1 MEPSVNSAKNDSN
14 QLSMNVAVVGGG
26 KTCKLFLELLQ
37 KKTLP
42 FLDINLL
49 AVCDI
54 NPNAEGVRLA
64 NKMGIYTTRD
74 YHELLKIKD
83 LDSIIEL
90 TNNQQVLLDLI
101 QRRPKRVAVLE
112 HNIGKLLKT
121 FFAMDQR
128 LRWAQQEIFLEK
140 MSSTFLIQQ
149 SNTPILV
156 LNTDFTIVEANDAYL
171 KRVKRSREETIGLYC
186 YEISHGFT
194 SPCPVSRPELK
205 CPMAETLETG
215 KTAHVI
221 QNLSAQGL
229 SEYCDIVTYP
239 LINRNNEIVRVIEVM
254 TDVTEEISLRW
265 KERLEELK
273 SDFKKL
279 IQEDRLISLGK
290 LVASCVH
297 EINNPIQGLLTFSQL
312 MQNMLSQDEFSNED
326 RKDFKEFLA
335 IMSNELERCGKIVSG
350 LLSFAREAPLAY
362 KSVDLNTVLKA
373 VLSLT
378 RHKMELQDIRL
389 TAGLTDDPLWV
400 HGDANRLQQCFLNLI
415 FNAMEAIAK
424 GGELLVASRYND
436 RHRVAT
442 IEISDTGEGIS
453 KENLDHIFDP
463 FFTTK
468 TEGEGTGLGLSIV
481 YGVVKNHGGKIR
493 VKSNQDE
500 GTSFFL
506 DFELESSPGIEG
518 AGL

>member
-1 MEPSVNSAKNDSN
+1 MQPSVNSTKNNSSK
-14 QLSMNVAVVGGG
+14 LSLNVAVVGGG

-37 KKTLP
+37 AKTLP

-54 NPNAEGVRLA
+54 DPEAEGVRA
-64 NKMGIYTTRD
+64 ARKMGIPTIQD
-74 YHELLKIKD
+74 YRELLKIKD

-90 TNNQQVLLDLI
+90 TNNKQVLLDLI
-101 QRRPKRVAVLE
+101 KRRPRRVAILE

-121 FFAMDQR
+121 FFAMDER

-140 MSSTFLIQQ
+140 MSSSFLMQQ

-156 LNTDFTIVEANDAYL
+156 LDTDFTIVEANDAYL
-171 KRVKRSREETIGLYC
+171 KRVRRSREETVGAHC

-194 SPCPVSRPELK
+194 APCAVTRPDLK
-205 CPMAETLETG
+205 CPMAETLVTG

-239 LINRNNEIVRVIEVM
+239 LINKSNEIVRVIEVM

-279 IQEDRLISLGK
+279 VQEDRLISLGK

-312 MQNMLSQDEFSNED
+312 MQNTLSQDDISGEELQE
-326 RKDFKEFLA
+326 FKEFLA
-335 IMSNELERCGKIVSG
+335 IMSGELERCGKIVSG
-350 LLSFAREAPLAY
+350 LLSFSREAPLAY

-378 RHKMELQDIRL
+378 RHKMALQEIRL
-389 TAGLTDDPLWV
+389 TTDLAVDPLWV

-415 FNAMEAIAK
+415 FNAMEAMPK
-424 GGELLVASRYND
+424 GGELLVTSRHD
-436 RHRVAT
+436 GGHRMAT
-442 IEISDTGEGIS
+442 IEIRDTGEGIPE
-453 KENLDHIFDP
+453 ENLDHIFDP

-468 TEGEGTGLGLSIV
+468 EEGEGTGLGLSIV

-493 VKSNQDE
+493 VKSKQGG
-500 GTSFFL
+500 GTVFFL
-506 DFELESSPGIEG
+506 NFKLESTPGIEG
-518 AGL
+518 NGP